1 MSNMSVGRVR
11 VLPQA
16 TRLWTGDNLSRKLL
30 LRVLSNIRI
39 GSFTIRDGSEVFR
52 LGRAGVAGE
61 PQAEVTVHN
70 RRVYRKILT
79 GGTIASGEAIIE
91 GDWSTPDLTAV
102 TRVFSANLQ
111 TLESMQNKQHWT
123 VRAAL
128 KLAHLANRNTR
139 EGSKRNISAHY
150 DLGNDFFR
158 LFLDPTMMY
167 SAALFDDP
175 AATLEGAS
183 IAKLDEICRQLEL
196 SADDHLVEIGTGW
209 GGMAIHAASN
219 YGCKVTTTTIS
230 REQYEY
236 AQEKVRELGLEDRIT
251 VLCEDYRNL
260 TGKFDKLVSIEMI
273 EAVGHEFYGS
283 YFSTCSKLLK
293 PHGKMVI
300 QAITMTDQR
309 YDQARHA
316 VDYIKRYIFPG
327 GCLPSISVIAGHLA
341 QDTDLQMVHLRDITE
356 DYAETLAE
364 WHRRFNDRLDTVR
377 DTGFDER
384 FIRMWQFYLS
394 YCEGGFRER
403 IISTVQLSFAKPGY
417 RFPGSLA
424 RG

>member
-1 MSNMSVGRVR
+1 MSNMSVSRVR
-11 VLPQA
+11 VLPKA

-39 GSFTIRDGSEVFR
+39 GSFTIRDGGEVFR

-61 PQAEVTVHN
+61 PQAEVTVHD

-79 GGTIASGEAIIE
+79 GGTIASGEAFIE

-167 SAALFDDP
+167 SAALFDQP
-175 AATLEGAS
+175 AATLESAS
-183 IAKLDEICRQLEL
+183 LAKLDEICRQLEL
-196 SADDHLVEIGTGW
+196 GADDHLVEIGTGW
-209 GGMAIHAASN
+209 GGMAIHAATH
-219 YGCKVTTTTIS
+219 YGCRVTTTTIS

-260 TGKFDKLVSIEMI
+260 TGKYDKLVSIEMI
-273 EAVGHEFYGS
+273 EAVGHEFYSS
-283 YFSTCSKLLK
+283 YFAACSKLLK
-293 PHGKMVI
+293 PQGKMVI

-327 GCLPSISVIAGHLA
+327 GCLPSVSIIAGHLA
-341 QDTDLQMVHLRDITE
+341 EDTDLQMVHLRDITE

-364 WHRRFNDRLDTVR
+364 WHRRFNDSLDTVR
-377 DTGFDER
+377 DMGFDDR

>member
-1 MSNMSVGRVR
+1 MSNMSVSRVR

-39 GSFTIRDGSEVFR
+39 GSFTIRDGGEVFR
-52 LGRAGVAGE
+52 LGRAGVPGE

-79 GGTIASGEAIIE
+79 GGTIASGEAYIE

-102 TRVFSANLQ
+102 TRLFSANLQ
-111 TLESMQNKQHWT
+111 TLESMQSKQHWT

-167 SAALFDDP
+167 SAALFDGP
-175 AATLEGAS
+175 AATLERAS
-183 IAKLDEICRQLEL
+183 VAKLDEICRQLEL

-219 YGCKVTTTTIS
+219 YGCRVTTTTIS

-260 TGKFDKLVSIEMI
+260 TGKYDKLVSIEMI

-283 YFSTCSKLLK
+283 YFTTCSNLLK
-293 PHGKMVI
+293 PHGKMVL

-341 QDTDLQMVHLRDITE
+341 EDTDLQMVHLRDITE

-364 WHRRFNDRLDTVR
+364 WHRRFNDNLETVR
-377 DTGFDER
+377 DMGFDER

-403 IISTVQLSFAKPGY
+403 IIGTVQLSFAKPGY